1 MMTTAIMGKKS
12 PIRKALGLALVALI
26 LLAIGVWGIQSE
38 LDASFFIPIS
48 MFIALSLLIFSG
60 YPVAYV
66 LGGTGM
72 LFGFIASQYDLF
84 SMIEFFNILPRAWQ
98 QLAENLTLV
107 AGPMFIFM
115 GILLERSGI
124 AVDLLD
130 AIRIITRRVPG
141 GMALGVVLIGGILG
155 AMTGVVSATVI
166 MMTTLALPS
175 MQRAGYSNALSCGT
189 IAAAGTIGIII
200 PPSVMLVFMGD
211 VLQVSIGRLFMAT
224 IGPAMLNLLLYIVL
238 VITLG
243 FFFPKMAP
251 KAVDVPDHSPHE
263 MLLIIVK
270 GILAPVFLI
279 LMVLGSIFAGW
290 ATPTEAAAVG
300 ALGAFL
306 LTVLKRRF
314 TLSMLNDVVQST
326 AFVSAMIFFIVF
338 GATVFSYVF
347 RSIGG
352 EHLLIDAIES
362 AGFTAYTLLL
372 VLVVVTFFVGFFFDW
387 IEISL
392 IFLPI
397 FGPIIATMTFNYD
410 FVGRGDVLVWFGVI
424 VGLVLQTSFLTPPFG
439 YTLLYMRGAIT
450 DKSIKMTQIYTGV
463 IPFVILQ
470 LLVVILVIA
479 YPKIALWLPVYI
491 FGG

>member
-1 MMTTAIMGKKS
+1 MGKKS
-12 PIRKALGLALVALI
+12 PRRKALGCVVFALLLI
-26 LLAIGVWGIQSE
+26 FVVVGVIRSD
-38 LDASFFIPIS
+38 LDAGYLIPIA
-48 MFIALSLLIFSG
+48 MFLTLSVLIFSG

-130 AIRIITRRVPG
+130 AIRILTKRVPG

-155 AMTGVVSATVI
+155 ATTGVVSATVI

-224 IGPAMLNLLLYIVL
+224 IGPALLNLALYIVL

-243 FFFPKMAP
+243 FFFPKLAP
-251 KAVDVPDHSPHE
+251 KAVDVPE
-263 MLLIIVK
+263 YTIKQTLLIIVR

-279 LMVLGSIFAGW
+279 FMVLGSIFAGW

-300 ALGAFL
+300 ALGAFI
-306 LTVLKRRF
+306 LTLVKRRF
-314 TLSMLNDVVQST
+314 TFAMLYDVVQST

-352 EHLLIDAIES
+352 EHLLIDAIE
-362 AGFTAYTLLL
+362 AADLTPYTLLM
-372 VLVVVTFFVGFFFDW
+372 VLVVVTFLVGFFFDW

-397 FGPIIATMTFNYD
+397 FGPIIALMTFD
-410 FVGRGDVLVWFGVI
+410 FEFVGRGDVLVWFGVI

-470 LLVVILVIA
+470 LIVVGLIIA
-479 YPKIALWLPVYI
+479 YPNIALWLPVYLL
-491 FGG
+491 GG

>member
-1 MMTTAIMGKKS
+1 MVT
-12 PIRKALGLALVALI
+12 LI
-26 LLAIGVWGIQSE
+26 LLAIGVWGVQSD
-38 LDASFFIPIS
+38 LDASFFIPIA
-48 MFIALSLLIFSG
+48 MFIALSVLIFSG

-243 FFFPKMAP
+243 VFFPKMAP
-251 KAVDVPDHSPHE
+251 KAVDVPDYNPHE
-263 MLLIIVK
+263 MLVIIAK

>member
-1 MMTTAIMGKKS
+1 MSATLAMGKKS
-12 PIRKALGLALVALI
+12 PARKALGFGLIALL
-26 LLAIGVWGIQSE
+26 LLAAVFWGVQSD
-38 LDASFFIPIS
+38 LDAGFFIPVA
-48 MFIALSLLIFSG
+48 MFIALSVLIFSG

-130 AIRIITRRVPG
+130 AIRILTKRVPG

-243 FFFPKMAP
+243 FFFPRLAP
-251 KAVDVPDHSPHE
+251 KAVDVPDHSPRE
-263 MLLIIVK
+263 MLIIIAK

-314 TLSMLNDVVQST
+314 TLDMLTDVVQST

-352 EHLLIDAIES
+352 EHLLIDAIEA
-362 AGFTAYTLLL
+362 AGFSAYTLLL

-397 FGPIIATMTFNYD
+397 FGPIIATMTFD
-410 FVGRGDVLVWFGVI
+410 FEFVGRGDVLVWFGVI

-450 DKSIKMTQIYTGV
+450 DRSIRMTQIYAGV
-463 IPFVILQ
+463 VPFVLLQ
-470 LLVVILVIA
+470 LLVVMLVIA
-479 YPKIALWLPVYI
+479 YPDIALWLPVYI